1 MIWWAPGGNRLLFC
15 NSNRRGRKDMLSQ
28 DNFCDHFDS
37 DCLHLES
44 YFIFKKNNL
53 SIDFVSSSI
62 TFFPVKVP
70 QCKIMYNF
78 GHEKSKII
86 HLSYFYMI
94 LRPK

>member
-1 MIWWAPGGNRLLFC
+1 MVTDYFFAIQIEEVEKICFPKIIFVITLIQTVCIWKVILFSKKTISALILFLLA
-15 NSNRRGRKDMLSQ
+15 L
-28 DNFCDHFDS
+28 
-37 DCLHLES
+37 L
-44 YFIFKKNNL
+44 
-53 SIDFVSSSI
+53 
-62 TFFPVKVP
+62 FFPVKVP